1 MTAQKH
7 ETLNE
12 VEIAQVPASTQEIA
26 EIELV
31 HTMMSCSIEDGSDMF
46 DGDQVQAMMSCS

>member
-1 MTAQKH
+1 MLARKQEIVNEIETAQVVAP
-7 ETLNE
+7 T
-12 VEIAQVPASTQEIA
+12 AEIA
-26 EIELV
+26 EGELV

>member
-1 MTAQKH
+1 MLAQKQQIVNEIETAQVVAP
-7 ETLNE
+7 T
-12 VEIAQVPASTQEIA
+12 AEIA
-26 EIELV
+26 EGELV